1 MTRFKRLLMMAAI
14 VLAGAAYLTFNHLLT
29 IDARPSL
36 WMLAL
41 GVTPV
46 TVMGLLAAWHSRLR
60 WVALPLLAL
69 LALAVLVYLEDLRNH
84 VNWLYFVQ
92 HAGTMLLL
100 AITFGSTLGQGDAN
114 ALCSRVTRLMLP
126 DSRESPDPDYMRYTW
141 KVTVAWTAYFV
152 ISALVSVGLFFLGP
166 LPVWSY
172 FANLLTPVLVGL
184 MFVIEYAVRVRVLPD
199 RPHFSIAQTIQA
211 YRAHEQR

>member
-1 MTRFKRLLMMAAI
+1 MMAAI
-14 VLAGAAYLTFNHLLT
+14 ALAGAAYLTFSHLLT

-69 LALAVLVYLEDLRNH
+69 LALTVGVYLEDLRNH

-126 DSRESPDPDYMRYTW
+126 GTPDPDYMRYTW

-152 ISALVSVGLFFLGP
+152 ISAVVSVALFFFGP

-172 FANLLTPVLVGL
+172 FANLLTPVIVGL
-184 MFVIEYAVRVRVLPD
+184 MFVIEYVVRVRVLPD

-211 YRAHEQR
+211 YRAYEQR